1 MTLRK
6 KVTTVGNS
14 AAIILSRDLLE
25 LLGLE
30 IGQEVELS
38 IMGRTLVVRSVQ
50 EAGRAEMV
58 RRTGDRVLERRRGL
72 FIRLAEATDTRDVG
86 TD

>member
-1 MTLRK
+1 MALRK
-6 KVTTVGNS
+6 KITTVSNS
-14 AAIILSRDLLE
+14 AAIILSQDLLE

-58 RRTGDRVLERRRGL
+58 RRTADQVFERRRGL
-72 FIRLAEATDTRDVG
+72 LIRLAEGTGARDIG

>member
-1 MTLRK
+1 MALRK
-6 KVTTVGNS
+6 KVTAVGNS

-38 IMGRTLVVRSVQ
+38 IMGHTLVVRSVQ

-58 RRTGDRVLERRRGL
+58 RRAGDRVLERRRGL
-72 FIRLAEATDTRDVG
+72 LIRLAEDAG
-86 TD
+86 TKGR

>member
-1 MTLRK
+1 MALRK
-6 KVTTVGNS
+6 KVTAVGNS

-58 RRTGDRVLERRRGL
+58 RRAGDRVFERRHGL
-72 FIRLAEATDTRDVG
+72 LIRLAEDTGTRDVG

>member
-1 MTLRK
+1 MALRK
-6 KVTTVGNS
+6 KVITVGNS

-38 IMGRTLVVRSVQ
+38 IMGRTLVVHSVQ

-58 RRTGDRVLERRRGL
+58 RRTGDRVWEHARYSYS
-72 FIRLAEATDTRDVG
+72 
-86 TD
+86 

>member
-1 MTLRK
+1 MALRK
-6 KVTTVGNS
+6 KVTAVGNS

-58 RRTGDRVLERRRGL
+58 RRAGDRMFERRHGL
-72 FIRLAEATDTRDVG
+72 LIRLAEDTGTRDVG